1 MINDKE
7 IYKLFDKLY
16 MDIVQNNL
24 EDFTQESIDLL
35 ETVLSCHI
43 PFNNTSILNFLILL
57 SVFYIE
63 DETLLNLLQE
73 IRQKIAISYYNKI
86 YNGIDN
92 DNSPVSMYAEQ
103 LFN

>member
-35 ETVLSCHI
+35 EAVLSCHI
-43 PFNNTSILNFLILL
+43 PLNNTSILNFLILL

-86 YNGIDN
+86 YNGTDN

>member
-35 ETVLSCHI
+35 ETVLSCNI
-43 PFNNTSILNFLILL
+43 PLNNTSILNFLILL

-63 DETLLNLLQE
+63 DKTLLNLLQE

-86 YNGIDN
+86 YNGTDN